1 MEQLEARIRRRDI
14 VVDETALVNFYT
26 SRIPQGVSTVAAFE
40 SWRVKAERHDPR
52 LLYMTRADV
61 MEREA
66 PEAARGILPRHAS
79 TSAATSCR

>member
-26 SRIPQGVSTVAAFE
+26 TRVPNGVSTVAAFE
-40 SWRVKAERHDPR
+40 SWRVKAERQDPR
-52 LLYMTRADV
+52 LLHMTRADV

-66 PEAARGILPRHAS
+66 PEAGPEHFPS
-79 TSAATSCR
+79 TLRRRWQ